1 MIPQANKDKQANWVV
16 SFSFKKY
23 YEVNSLE
30 TSEFERILIRMKVLI
45 LFNLAQTNSTYFAK
59 IMMAHYADGPKGN
72 GPTDI
77 GKINQLN
84 LHRAH

>member
-1 MIPQANKDKQANWVV
+1 MNPSFRVYQVDKQTYKLLDYEQYRLMIPQANKDKQANWVV

-45 LFNLAQTNSTYFAK
+45 LFNLA
-59 IMMAHYADGPKGN
+59 
-72 GPTDI
+72 
-77 GKINQLN
+77 
-84 LHRAH
+84 